1 MDNFQIDNN
10 PTDPTLYEIDITPIY
25 NPINSSELFMIFNDL
40 KLIEKKYAN
49 VLLKNI

>member
-25 NPINSSELFMIFNDL
+25 NNINSSELFMIFNDL
-40 KLIEKKYAN
+40 KLIEK
-49 VLLKNI
+49 